1 MDSTSA
7 VTPPTP
13 PKHPSFLPAEGS
25 ISPAQRLEIL
35 EALQELRC
43 VRADP
48 LSPLA
53 EALLAY
59 GFPVLAILPERPEQ
73 EELEEAITLVVAAWN
88 AEALATP
95 DWGSTEPMMVQREIM
110 ASADSPRLLVRAL
123 AVLGERR
130 RRLFPSDSR
139 IVASWHVTSPEEEQ
153 PYLLGCKLRRAPAPL
168 TRRETD
174 RP

>member
-1 MDSTSA
+1 VSTVALSA
-7 VTPPTP
+7 PDPGAFKRPSVFPP
-13 PKHPSFLPAEGS
+13 EGAV
-25 ISPAQRLEIL
+25 SPAQRLEIL

-48 LSPLA
+48 MSPLA

-59 GFPVLAILPERPEQ
+59 GFPVLAILPERPAQ

-88 AEALATP
+88 AEALAMP
-95 DWGSTEPMMVQREIM
+95 EWGSSEPIMVQREIM
-110 ASADSPRLLVRAL
+110 ASADAPRLLVRAL

-139 IVASWHVTSPEEEQ
+139 LVASWHVTSPEEER
-153 PYLLGCKLRRAPAPL
+153 PFALGCKPRRPL
-168 TRRETD
+168 G
-174 RP
+174 P

>member
-7 VTPPTP
+7 LAPPSP
-13 PKHPSFLPAEGS
+13 SKHPLLPAEGV

-35 EALQELRC
+35 ESLQELRC

-48 LSPLA
+48 MSPLA

-59 GFPVLAILPERPEQ
+59 GFPVLAILPETPAQ
-73 EELEEAITLVVAAWN
+73 EELEEAVTLVVAAWN

-95 DWGSTEPMMVQREIM
+95 DWGSTEPMMMQREIM

-130 RRLFPSDSR
+130 RRLFPSDNR
-139 IVASWHVTSPEEEQ
+139 LVASWHVTTPEEER
-153 PYLLGCKLRRAPAPL
+153 PFVLGCKPQ
-168 TRRETD
+168 
-174 RP
+174 RPPGA